1 MTKPI
6 DILNSMPER
15 FNPDGAGDWETA
27 IQFHLSGDDGGS
39 FKLEVKAGACTVG
52 EGEIDDAKA
61 TISMAD
67 ATFVGINTGTMNPMT
82 AFMTGKIKVKGNM
95 GEIMKLNNPAIF
107 KRG

>member
-6 DILNSMPER
+6 EILQAMAQCFDPT
-15 FNPDGAGDWETA
+15 GAGDWETA
-27 IQFHLSGDDGGS
+27 IQFHLSGEDGGD
-39 FKLEVKAGACTVG
+39 FTLEIKNGSCAVG
-52 EGEIDDAKA
+52 EGTLENPKA

-67 ATFVGINTGTMNPMT
+67 KTFVGINTGTMNPMT

-107 KRG
+107 RRS